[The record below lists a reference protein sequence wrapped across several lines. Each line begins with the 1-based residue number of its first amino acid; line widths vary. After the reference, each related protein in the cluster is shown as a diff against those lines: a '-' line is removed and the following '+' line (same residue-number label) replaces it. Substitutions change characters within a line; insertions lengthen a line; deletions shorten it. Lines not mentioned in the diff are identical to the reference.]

1 MSPNHIIAI
10 TASKTSAGVA
20 TIQSIFVSAS
30 QNKLSKMTLWINSQK
45 IEIYK
50 TNNQL
55 KIKKTKNKILIKIN
69 Y

>member
-30 QNKLSKMTLWINSQK
+30 QNKLSKMTL
-45 IEIYK
+45 
-50 TNNQL
+50 
-55 KIKKTKNKILIKIN
+55 
-69 Y
+69 

>member
-20 TIQSIFVSAS
+20 TIQSIFASAS
-30 QNKLSKMTLWINSQK
+30 QNKPSKMILWINSPK

-50 TNNQL
+50 TSNQQ
-55 KIKKTKNKILIKIN
+55 KIKKT
-69 Y
+69 